1 MFAAIVALCFWLSA
15 WLRSDELALDYSA
28 LAVELRPADSAVNGY
43 SLIREF
49 SDDYQDSLG
58 ESYDDVFLAERAD
71 WDLVRMKEMVY
82 QRQKLLE
89 AFEVGLRM
97 ELFKF
102 DQPISPDTLIPE
114 VGHFRRFVQ
123 TKLLQ
128 ARIAELEGRPDDA
141 LQTLLELESNI
152 EKYAGSGGG
161 LINMLTAIACA
172 QILNEAVEDLLA
184 HANLEV
190 QVLKAA
196 QRDYDIGERLTSSA
210 QIAFRY
216 EFHFACNSIDIVLE
230 SPEQFT
236 GDLSQGESLIAEW
249 NNRKNRARMRYL
261 FKVNRTKNNF
271 FRVYEEI
278 VRELPKPANKR
289 EFASFNQ
296 LAADASQESY
306 ERFLTRNMIGRLLTS
321 ILLPAIHRVI
331 ERVDVIQARCSVTR
345 LTIGLKAYYI
355 DHQELPDRLEDLV
368 PDYVHAIPVD
378 PFDGES
384 LRYDKKQAILY
395 SVGSDFVDNGGSDLP
410 FAFELE
416 EDDAG
421 DEAENDETEPTFPL
435 RFAM

>member
-1 MFAAIVALCFWLSA
+1 
-15 WLRSDELALDYSA
+15 
-28 LAVELRPADSAVNGY
+28 
-43 SLIREF
+43 
-49 SDDYQDSLG
+49 
-58 ESYDDVFLAERAD
+58 
-71 WDLVRMKEMVY
+71 
-82 QRQKLLE
+82 
-89 AFEVGLRM
+89 
-97 ELFKF
+97 
-102 DQPISPDTLIPE
+102 
-114 VGHFRRFVQ
+114 
-123 TKLLQ
+123 
-128 ARIAELEGRPDDA
+128 